1 MRRGGYSVA
10 ITAAVLAGL
19 IVLNVLVNALSNRFV
34 LEFDMSTEKENSMSA
49 DNIKYLKDLD
59 KEVNITVCAEK
70 DGYTGGYMSY
80 YAQNLY
86 GVSSDASKYFEQTL
100 KLLDKYPA
108 YNNKITLKYVDTQG
122 SEFTEISQKYSNEK
136 LAYGDIIVSAKGSDN
151 NVRHKVL
158 GFKDVYQLS
167 EDNTYAAYGYS
178 QSTVSGNSV
187 ETAVTSAIAYVTSS
201 KTKKVALLTGHSRRS
216 TTQPII
222 RSF

>member
-1 MRRGGYSVA
+1 MQ
-10 ITAAVLAGL
+10 TFLL
-19 IVLNVLVNALSNRFV
+19 LSKRFL
-34 LEFDMSTEKENSMSA
+34 LEFDMSAQKENSVSEE
-49 DNIKYLKDLD
+49 NIDYLKGLKD
-59 KEVNITVCAEK
+59 EVTITVCAEEE
-70 DGYTGGYMSY
+70 GYTGGYMGY

-151 NVRHKVL
+151 NERYKVL

-201 KTKKVALLTGHSRRS
+201 KKSFPDGEHFTSFRTAPAGSPSILTVQLVSGNRRIPWFMTHS
-216 TTQPII
+216 
-222 RSF
+222 